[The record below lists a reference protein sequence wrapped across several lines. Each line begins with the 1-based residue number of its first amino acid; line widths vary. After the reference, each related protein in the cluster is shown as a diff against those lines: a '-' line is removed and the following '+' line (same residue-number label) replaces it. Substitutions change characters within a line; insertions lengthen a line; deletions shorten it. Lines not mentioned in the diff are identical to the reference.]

1 MGQGHALGREQM
13 RLWGEA
19 RLLGGG
25 GSACHP
31 RVGCGHPQSWGELRQ
46 EEGLAQTEALRG
58 EGLGHLREQD
68 DDPGGGAGGKG
79 EDGMAQPAW
88 RWGQV

>member
-1 MGQGHALGREQM
+1 MEEGARHATPG
-13 RLWGEA
+13 WGVA
-19 RLLGGG
+19 I
-25 GSACHP
+25 P
-31 RVGCGHPQSWGELRQ
+31 RAGGELRQ

-58 EGLGHLREQD
+58 EGLGHLQEQD